1 MRPDNNYQN
10 KLDTLRDFFRGGGF
24 YQSLEQMSELL
35 NYANSAG
42 AKRFFQKLVE
52 LDLLKMENRGY
63 IPTDKLIG
71 YPLFE
76 SVRAG
81 LPFTPETQPTSQ
93 MDLEKYL
100 IEHPASTYFV
110 KVKGD
115 SMRDAGIIEGDIV
128 ILDRSLRPNSG
139 NIVIASLD
147 GDVTLKYFEKK
158 GEIIHLI
165 PANPDYTTIVVNG
178 PCEILGVVSGSVR
191 KYH

>member
-1 MRPDNNYQN
+1 MRPDYNYT
-10 KLDTLRDFFRGGGF
+10 KKIDILRVFFRTGWV
-24 YQSLEQMSELL
+24 YQSFDQMSKLL
-35 NYANSAG
+35 GYANSAG
-42 AKRFFQKLVE
+42 VKRFFEKLVSEWVLAFENRVYVPTQKLT
-52 LDLLKMENRGY
+52 GY
-63 IPTDKLIG
+63 H
-71 YPLFE
+71 LFE

-115 SMRDAGIIEGDIV
+115 SMIEAGIQQGDIV
-128 ILDRSLRPNSG
+128 ILDRSLTPNNG
-139 NIVIASLD
+139 DIVIASLD

-158 GEIIHLI
+158 WDKLRLI
-165 PANPDYTTIVVNG
+165 PANPKYEPIVVSW

-191 KYH
+191 KYR

>member
-10 KLDTLRDFFRGGGF
+10 KLNILRDYFRSGWV
-24 YQSLEQMSELL
+24 YQSLEQMGDLL
-35 NYANSAG
+35 GYANSAW

-52 LDLLKMENRGY
+52 LGIFRMENKGY
-63 IPTDKLIG
+63 IPTDRFIG

-100 IEHPASTYFV
+100 IEHPASTFFV
-110 KVKGD
+110 KVKWD
-115 SMRDAGIIEGDIV
+115 SMMDAWIVEWDIV
-128 ILDRSLRPNSG
+128 ILDRSLSPN
-139 NIVIASLD
+139 NWDIVIASLD

-158 GEIIHLI
+158 WTIIHLI
-165 PANPDYTTIVVNG
+165 PANPDYSTIVVDG
-178 PCEILGVVSGSVR
+178 PCEVLGVVSGSVR

>member
-1 MRPDNNYQN
+1 MRTDKNYQ
-10 KLDTLRDFFRGGGF
+10 KKIGILREFFRDGGVF
-24 YQSLEQMSELL
+24 QSLDQMRELL
-35 NYANSAG
+35 GYANRAG
-42 AKRFFQKLVE
+42 VKLFLHKLLGEGILE
-52 LDLLKMENRGY
+52 LQDKSY
-63 IPTDKLIG
+63 IPSNLLVG

-115 SMRDAGIIEGDIV
+115 SMEDAGIRQGDIV
-128 ILDRSLRPNSG
+128 ILDRSLTPKNG
-139 NIVIASLD
+139 DIVIASLD

-158 GEIIHLI
+158 GGILKLI
-165 PANPDYTTIVVNG
+165 PANPTYEPIVVDG

>member
-1 MRPDNNYQN
+1 MRPDKNYQN
-10 KLDTLRDFFRGGGF
+10 KLDTLRDFFRGGWV

-35 NYANSAG
+35 GYANSAW

-52 LDLLKMENRGY
+52 LGIFDIENKSY
-63 IPTDKLIG
+63 MPTDKLIG
-71 YPLFE
+71 YPFFE

-110 KVKGD
+110 KVKWG
-115 SMRDAGIIEGDIV
+115 SMRDAGILDGDIV
-128 ILDRSLRPNSG
+128 ILDRSLRPNNG

-147 GDVTLKYFEKK
+147 GDVTLKYLEKQWDT
-158 GEIIHLI
+158 IHLI
-165 PANPDYTTIVVNG
+165 PANPDYSTIVVDG